1 MIWEAC
7 DHISKE
13 QIVDIALGHL
23 VRVIHYTDVNI
34 NSLEEVGDDVDD
46 LE

>member
-1 MIWEAC
+1 MIREAC
-7 DHISKE
+7 NHISKE

-23 VRVIHYTDVNI
+23 VRVIHYADVHI
-34 NSLEEVGDDVDD
+34 DSLEEVGDDVDD

>member
-7 DHISKE
+7 HHISKE

-23 VRVIHYTDVNI
+23 VRVINNAYVHID
-34 NSLEEVGDDVDD
+34 SLEEVGDDVDD

>member
-7 DHISKE
+7 HHISKE
-13 QIVDIALGHL
+13 KIIDIALGHL
-23 VRVIHYTDVNI
+23 VRVIHYTDVHI
-34 NSLEEVGDDVDD
+34 DSLEEVRDDVDD